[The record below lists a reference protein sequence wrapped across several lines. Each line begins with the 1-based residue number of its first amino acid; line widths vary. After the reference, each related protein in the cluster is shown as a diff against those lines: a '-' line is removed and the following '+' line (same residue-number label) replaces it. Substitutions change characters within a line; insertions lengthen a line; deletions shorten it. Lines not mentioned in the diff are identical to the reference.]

1 MGTMSLSPGQA
12 HSDVVEIIGT
22 VSPVTVLRLKSVD
35 VERIEEDLR
44 ARIDA
49 APLTFLYAPVIVDLA
64 RLEGDALDL
73 PLHHL
78 AERLRACKLVPL
90 GAANLPAMAVWN
102 AAASGMAVVNLGDRN
117 ARPVDPEKSQP
128 LGAEPPPAE
137 SPAVSTSSTMTIR
150 QPVRSGQVIYAQNAD
165 LVVLGPVNAGAQV
178 VADGHIHI
186 YGPLRGYAY
195 AGAQG
200 TADARIF
207 CDSLEAELVAVA
219 GHYLVADDI
228 PREHRGRRAQLY
240 VDGNELRIQQ

>member
-1 MGTMSLSPGQA
+1 MHASASQA
-12 HSDVVEIIGT
+12 RSDALEIVGT
-22 VSPVTVLRLKSVD
+22 VSPVTVLRLKTVD

-49 APLTFLYAPVIVDLA
+49 APLSFLYAPVIVDLGDLDA
-64 RLEGDALDL
+64 DALDL

-102 AAASGMAVVNLGDRN
+102 AAASGMAVVELEGRN
-117 ARPVDPEKSQP
+117 ARPIDPERSQP
-128 LGAEPPPAE
+128 LGAEPPPPE
-137 SPAVSTSSTMTIR
+137 SAPVAAASTLTIR
-150 QPVRSGQVIYAQNAD
+150 QPVRSGQVIHAENAD
-165 LVVLGPVNAGAQV
+165 LLVLGPVNAGAQV
-178 VADGHIHI
+178 IADGHIHI

-200 TADARIF
+200 SADARIF

-219 GHYLVADDI
+219 GRYLVADDI
-228 PREHRGRRAQLY
+228 PREHRGHRVQLY
-240 VDGNELRIQQ
+240 VEDDRLRIQR